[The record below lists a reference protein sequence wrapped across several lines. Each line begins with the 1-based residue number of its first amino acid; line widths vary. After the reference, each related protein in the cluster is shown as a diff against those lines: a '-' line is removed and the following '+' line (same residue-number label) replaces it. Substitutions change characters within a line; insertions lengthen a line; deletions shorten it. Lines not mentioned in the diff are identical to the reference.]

1 MSISWT
7 RRRISEILAGTLLIA
22 ISSGWLP
29 LDLSAADKPTAKG
42 TAASKSKTKP
52 AETVEEPD
60 AGGDA
65 APDVDEDL
73 TALIVPAELLG
84 KVEKSGRL
92 QFSQALR
99 GLLLEGIAL
108 DGAAAAKKYY
118 ETAHRAVA
126 SDPRAAYAF
135 GLAFLEQKN
144 TKEALSQFQAAAKH
158 TSGMYL
164 PALQAGAW
172 VHLVRN
178 EFGPAHASLVDLAR
192 RIEDTKS
199 SWPTE
204 RDRNHTAEWLGRTIG
219 FLTGPGASADR
230 ETQVAETAAIIEKT
244 LTAERTLAYEQG
256 RKGIARRHKELQA
269 LAARP
274 VADVVSEMNAKR
286 QAARTAVQAAQAE
299 IKRIEDEIRDARK
312 PYEQQI
318 ADANLEIR
326 SSGQKA
332 SRAAKE
338 IPDAEEKVEIY
349 SVPQVMANGVRTYRG
364 VPTSVRTRNE
374 NNQEKKARE
383 TQLASARQHLQQL
396 KTSVESAKQS
406 MADAR
411 KNRDK
416 AQADQRAA
424 VAAKQPELRE
434 ARKKSQEAGAHLRDV
449 EHAALSPEQI
459 KTRVTAFEAYVPLDP
474 FAEKDRLLATLKAD

>member
-1 MSISWT
+1 MSKS
-7 RRRISEILAGTLLIA
+7 RIQHEIHGVAQWAMLGVMFGL
-22 ISSGWLP
+22 GWLC
-29 LDLSAADKPTAKG
+29 DLRAADKPAAKQS
-42 TAASKSKTKP
+42 TTSKSKAKT
-52 AETVEEPD
+52 AESVEEPE
-60 AGGDA
+60 AGAEVGQ
-65 APDVDEDL
+65 DVDEDL

-92 QFSQALR
+92 QFSQSLR
-99 GLLLEGIAL
+99 GLLLEGVVL
-108 DGAAAAKKYY
+108 DGAAAAKKNY
-118 ETAHRAVA
+118 EAAHRAVA
-126 SDPRAAYAF
+126 GDPRAAYAY

-144 TKEALSQFQAAAKH
+144 TKEALSQFQAAARH

-164 PALQAGAW
+164 PALQASAW
-172 VHLVRN
+172 VQLARN
-178 EFGPAHASLVDLAR
+178 EHGPALASLADLAR
-192 RIEDTKS
+192 RIENAKG

-204 RDRNHTAEWLGRTIG
+204 RDRNHTAEWIGRTIG

-230 ETQVAETAAIIEKT
+230 ETQVAETAATIEKT

-256 RKGIARRHKELQA
+256 RKAIARRHKELQA

-274 VADVVSEMNAKR
+274 VAEVVSEMNAKR
-286 QAARTAVQAAQAE
+286 QSARTAVKAAQEE

-326 SSGQKA
+326 SNGQKA
-332 SRAAKE
+332 SRAAKG
-338 IPDAEEKVEIY
+338 IPDAEEKVEYY

-383 TQLASARQHLQQL
+383 TQLASAQQQLQQL
-396 KTSVESAKQS
+396 KTSVENAKQS

-434 ARKKSQEAGAHLRDV
+434 ARKKSQEAAAQLRDV

-474 FAEKDRLLATLKAD
+474 FAEKDRLLATLKTD